1 MAIPIL
7 IKLGTVITYSTD
19 YHLKTLECD
28 ILLNRE
34 PGPPGTAQVFF

>member
-7 IKLGTVITYSTD
+7 IKLGIVITYSTD
-19 YHLKTLECD
+19 YHPRTLECD

-34 PGPPGTAQVFF
+34 PGPPGTSRVLF